1 MSKTHAHTKE
11 KAFTTSDLSRKRK
24 DVMAAARNGTA
35 LVRDTDGTVIAM
47 RSSEHV
53 AVQDRLS
60 DLNRVLRAVVASLR
74 DAQPSAALLGDIA
87 WLADWPVANREQFV
101 LDFAD
106 AISLSESI
114 GSTEPADAFLAASRP
129 QAPTQGL
136 FDATEAFKSLS
147 EADRAVL
154 RGERRTA

>member
-1 MSKTHAHTKE
+1 MSTTRARPKV

-24 DVMAAARNGTA
+24 DVMAAARKGTA

-47 RSSEHV
+47 RPSEHV

-60 DLNRVLRAVVASLR
+60 DLNRILRAVVASLR
-74 DAQPSAALLGDIA
+74 DPQPSTALLGDVA

-106 AISLSESI
+106 TISLSESI

-129 QAPTQGL
+129 QVPTQGL
-136 FDATEAFKSLS
+136 FDATEAFGSLS
-147 EADRAVL
+147 DEDRAVL

>member
-1 MSKTHAHTKE
+1 MSTTRARPKVI
-11 KAFTTSDLSRKRK
+11 AFTTSDLSRKRK
-24 DVMAAARNGTA
+24 DVMAAARKGTA

-60 DLNRVLRAVVASLR
+60 DLNRILRAVVASLR
-74 DAQPSAALLGDIA
+74 DAQAPAALLGDVA

-106 AISLSESI
+106 TISLSESI

-129 QAPTQGL
+129 QVATQGL
-136 FDATEAFKSLS
+136 FDATEAFGSLS
-147 EADRAVL
+147 DEDRAVL
-154 RGERRTA
+154 RGERRSA